1 MKEGIDFELD
11 NTCESDFDGESST
24 DNLTI
29 ISRGWWAILQKN
41 KLLQIY
47 FLRIISTN
55 GE

>member
-11 NTCESDFDGESST
+11 NTCERDFDGESST

-29 ISRGWWAILQKN
+29 ISRGNFTKN